1 MRRNRVFAAM
11 LAIFMGISL
20 TACGRESIETPG
32 GEMEN
37 GVAAIGDA
45 MLQKR
50 RSLRVRKPSET

>member
-1 MRRNRVFAAM
+1 M
-11 LAIFMGISL
+11 LALFMGISL

-32 GEMEN
+32 GEMKN